1 MKIKILPLVSCL
13 HDKEAVNQSTIKFLN
28 ELKSLN
34 SFDYEIVNNVD
45 ELYINSDLSLLLIQT
60 GGSENYFLRD
70 LNKLKSPFYLL
81 TYGFSN
87 SLAAAIEILSYIN
100 QNNLSGE
107 ILHGSTSYISNR
119 LISLIKEKNNG

>member
-1 MKIKILPLVSCL
+1 MKIKILPLVSSL
-13 HDKEAVNQSTIKFLN
+13 HDKEVVNQSTIKFLN
-28 ELKSLN
+28 ELKSLT

-45 ELYINSDLSLLLIQT
+45 DLYINSDLSLLLIQT
-60 GGSENYFLRD
+60 GGSENHFLRD

-119 LISLIKEKNNG
+119 LISLIKEKNND

>member
-1 MKIKILPLVSCL
+1 MKIKILPLVSSL
-13 HDKEAVNQSTIKFLN
+13 HDKEVVNQSTIKFLN
-28 ELKSLN
+28 ELKSLS

-45 ELYINSDLSLLLIQT
+45 ELYINSNLSLLLIQT

-100 QNNLSGE
+100 QNNLEGE

>member
-1 MKIKILPLVSCL
+1 MILPLVSSL
-13 HDKEAVNQSTIKFLN
+13 HDKEVVNQSTIKFLN
-28 ELKSLN
+28 ELKSLS

-45 ELYINSDLSLLLIQT
+45 ELYGNSDLSLLLIQT

-70 LNKLKSPFYLL
+70 LIKLKSPFYLL

-100 QNNLSGE
+100 QNNLEGE
-107 ILHGSTSYISNR
+107 ILHGSTSYISYR
-119 LISLIKEKNNG
+119 LISLIKEKNND

>member
-1 MKIKILPLVSCL
+1 MKIKILPLVSSL
-13 HDKEAVNQSTIKFLN
+13 HDKEVVNQSTIKFLN

-100 QNNLSGE
+100 QNNLEGE

>member
-1 MKIKILPLVSCL
+1 MKIKILPLVSSL
-13 HDKEAVNQSTIKFLN
+13 HDKEVVNQSTIKFLN
-28 ELKSLN
+28 ELKLLN
-34 SFDYEIVNNVD
+34 SFDYEIVNNVE

-100 QNNLSGE
+100 QNNLEGE

-119 LISLIKEKNNG
+119 LISLVKEKNND

>member
-1 MKIKILPLVSCL
+1 MKIKILPLVSSL
-13 HDKEAVNQSTIKFLN
+13 HDKDVVNKSTIEFLN

-119 LISLIKEKNNG
+119 LISLLKEKNNG

>member
-1 MKIKILPLVSCL
+1 MKIKILPLVSSL
-13 HDKEAVNQSTIKFLN
+13 HDKEVVNQSTIKFLN

-34 SFDYEIVNNVD
+34 YFDYEIVYNVD

-100 QNNLSGE
+100 QNNLEGE

>member
-1 MKIKILPLVSCL
+1 MKIKILPLVSSL
-13 HDKEAVNQSTIKFLN
+13 HDKEVVNKSTIKFLN

-100 QNNLSGE
+100 QNNLEGE

-119 LISLIKEKNNG
+119 LISLIKEKNND

>member
-1 MKIKILPLVSCL
+1 MKIKILPLVSSL
-13 HDKEAVNQSTIKFLN
+13 HDKEVVNQSTIKFLN

-100 QNNLSGE
+100 QNNLEGE
-107 ILHGSTSYISNR
+107 ILHGSTS
-119 LISLIKEKNNG
+119 

>member
-1 MKIKILPLVSCL
+1 MKIKILPLVSSL
-13 HDKEAVNQSTIKFLN
+13 HDKEVVNQSTIKFLN
-28 ELKSLN
+28 ELKSLT

-100 QNNLSGE
+100 QNNLEGE

-119 LISLIKEKNNG
+119 LISLIKEKNND

>member
-1 MKIKILPLVSCL
+1 MKIKILPLVSSL
-13 HDKEAVNQSTIKFLN
+13 HDKEEVNQSSIEFLN
-28 ELKSLN
+28 ELKSLS

-45 ELYINSDLSLLLIQT
+45 ELYGNSDLSLLLIQT

-100 QNNLSGE
+100 QNNLEGE

-119 LISLIKEKNNG
+119 LISLIKEKNND

>member
-1 MKIKILPLVSCL
+1 MKIKILPLVSSL
-13 HDKEAVNQSTIKFLN
+13 HDKEVVNQSTIKFLN
-28 ELKSLN
+28 ELKSLS

-45 ELYINSDLSLLLIQT
+45 ELYFNSDLSLLLIQT

-100 QNNLSGE
+100 QNNLEGE

-119 LISLIKEKNNG
+119 LISLIKEKNND

>member
-1 MKIKILPLVSCL
+1 MKIKILPLVSSL
-13 HDKEAVNQSTIKFLN
+13 HDKEVVNQSTIKFLN

-100 QNNLSGE
+100 QNNLEGE

-119 LISLIKEKNNG
+119 LISLIKEKNND

>member
-1 MKIKILPLVSCL
+1 MKIKILPLVSSL
-13 HDKEAVNQSTIKFLN
+13 HDKEVVNQSTIEFLN

-119 LISLIKEKNNG
+119 LISLIKEKNND

>member
-1 MKIKILPLVSCL
+1 MKIKILPLVSSL
-13 HDKEAVNQSTIKFLN
+13 HDKKVVNQSTLEFID
-28 ELKSLN
+28 ELKSLT

-45 ELYINSDLSLLLIQT
+45 ELYIDSDLSLLLIQT

-100 QNNLSGE
+100 QNNLEGE

-119 LISLIKEKNNG
+119 LISLIKEKNND

>member
-1 MKIKILPLVSCL
+1 MKIKILPLVSSL
-13 HDKEAVNQSTIKFLN
+13 HDKEVVNQSTIEFLY

-34 SFDYEIVNNVD
+34 SFDYEIVNNVE

-119 LISLIKEKNNG
+119 LISLIKEKNND

>member
-1 MKIKILPLVSCL
+1 MKIKILPLVSSL
-13 HDKEAVNQSTIKFLN
+13 HDKEVVNQSTIEFIN
-28 ELKSLN
+28 ELKLLT
-34 SFDYEIVNNVD
+34 SFDFEITSNVD

-100 QNNLSGE
+100 QNNLEGE

-119 LISLIKEKNNG
+119 LISLIKEKNND

>member
-1 MKIKILPLVSCL
+1 MKIKILPLVSSL
-13 HDKEAVNQSTIKFLN
+13 HDKKVVNQSTIEFIN
-28 ELKSLN
+28 ELKSLT
-34 SFDYEIVNNVD
+34 SFDFEITSNVD

-100 QNNLSGE
+100 QNNLEGE

-119 LISLIKEKNNG
+119 LISLIKEKNND

>member
-1 MKIKILPLVSCL
+1 MKIKILPLVSSL
-13 HDKEAVNQSTIKFLN
+13 HDKEVVNQSTIKFLN
-28 ELKSLN
+28 ELKSLT
-34 SFDYEIVNNVD
+34 SFDCEIVNNVD

-100 QNNLSGE
+100 QNNLEGE

-119 LISLIKEKNNG
+119 LISLIKEKNND

>member
-1 MKIKILPLVSCL
+1 MKIKILPLVSSL
-13 HDKEAVNQSTIKFLN
+13 HDKDKVNKSTIEFLN

-34 SFDYEIVNNVD
+34 SFDYEIVNNVE